1 MKTKSILVGLFMLL
15 SLVSCKKETDKKEG
29 NQKLAELKE
38 TFDVNF
44 NLVVEKDDT
53 FQLYYTEDG
62 TLNFS
67 DDKSIKSELKGS
79 VDAQDVL
86 FKLPADVLPTNIR
99 LDFGDNPEQGSVVVN
114 SLKLKY
120 LNNEFNVTKDL
131 VTQYFY
137 LLNEQVKYDAAK
149 SSIIIL
155 SKPGVS
161 YDPLMWGNE
170 SLSREMIKLAE
181 AKETFDVNFNLLIEK
196 DDTFQLYY
204 TEDGTLNFSDDKSI
218 KSVVKGNTNAQDV
231 LFKLPADVLPSNI
244 RLDFGSNPEQGSV
257 VVNSMKLK
265 YLNNEFIATKD
276 LVTQYFYLLNEQVKY
291 DPAKSSIIMFS
302 KAGNVYDPLMWS
314 NQLLSEEMIK
324 LYKNN

>member
-1 MKTKSILVGLFMLL
+1 MNK
-15 SLVSCKKETDKKEG
+15 
-29 NQKLAELKE
+29 
-38 TFDVNF
+38 
-44 NLVVEKDDT
+44 
-53 FQLYYTEDG
+53 
-62 TLNFS
+62 
-67 DDKSIKSELKGS
+67 
-79 VDAQDVL
+79 
-86 FKLPADVLPTNIR
+86 
-99 LDFGDNPEQGSVVVN
+99 
-114 SLKLKY
+114 
-120 LNNEFNVTKDL
+120 
-131 VTQYFY
+131 
-137 LLNEQVKYDAAK
+137 
-149 SSIIIL
+149 L

>member
-99 LDFGDNPEQGSVVVN
+99 LDFGDNPEQGKCSC
-114 SLKLKY
+114 K
-120 LNNEFNVTKDL
+120 
-131 VTQYFY
+131 
-137 LLNEQVKYDAAK
+137 
-149 SSIIIL
+149 
-155 SKPGVS
+155 
-161 YDPLMWGNE
+161 
-170 SLSREMIKLAE
+170 
-181 AKETFDVNFNLLIEK
+181 
-196 DDTFQLYY
+196 
-204 TEDGTLNFSDDKSI
+204 
-218 KSVVKGNTNAQDV
+218 
-231 LFKLPADVLPSNI
+231 
-244 RLDFGSNPEQGSV
+244 
-257 VVNSMKLK
+257 
-265 YLNNEFIATKD
+265 
-276 LVTQYFYLLNEQVKY
+276 
-291 DPAKSSIIMFS
+291 
-302 KAGNVYDPLMWS
+302 
-314 NQLLSEEMIK
+314 
-324 LYKNN
+324 